1 MVACALTG
9 NISGEAT
16 NPLGNI
22 LREAMRQTPKNRGSE
37 PKLSSPARSRL
48 NSSAPTQAIQ
58 EVNRMLREAPICAA
72 VVSYPLSDGAA

>member
-22 LREAMRQTPKNRGSE
+22 LREAMRHLKPPWE
-37 PKLSSPARSRL
+37 
-48 NSSAPTQAIQ
+48 
-58 EVNRMLREAPICAA
+58 EM
-72 VVSYPLSDGAA
+72 